1 MSISLCIG
9 QCGNQVGAELLA
21 LSQHGAAADGQT
33 HRPCIL
39 VDSEPK
45 VVGAIADR
53 VSVAGVHV
61 EQSGRGNN
69 WAMGYHQTTN
79 IALTARV
86 LESLRKE
93 IEVVDCYR
101 GAILLHSLAGGTG
114 AGLGSRLLEA
124 IRDTYPK
131 AYILNGCI
139 APSLV
144 GDSPLQN
151 YNALFTL
158 RHLQTYSDAI
168 LYKDNDDVARLVAHW
183 RGATGGVS
191 LTEMNR
197 LVAGDWAG
205 LFLPSD
211 KRPFDLGSFVTQ
223 TCPMA
228 SAKFV
233 DVRTAYYAQRPRSKP
248 SDSRLVALLPSTDDD
263 AGLAAATK
271 QLVASYPYA
280 ATQSPCIGRHIHVR
294 GGATAASLTS
304 VVKAIERAFPAPDWA
319 PQRIATTVSLAPP
332 MTMSGAVTVSANG
345 QTNAIPMLST
355 FVSRAAQQLHAK
367 AYLHWYKKYGVEEDY
382 FHETLD
388 ACLDVVDAYSNL
400 V

>member
-21 LSQHGAAADGQT
+21 LSQHGVTADSQS

-45 VVGAIADR
+45 VVSAIADR
-53 VSVAGVHV
+53 VAGVHV

-79 IALTARV
+79 VALTARV

-93 IEVVDCYR
+93 IEPSRWHWRWPRKSTPR
-101 GAILLHSLAGGTG
+101 GDSRHVPQGVHS
-114 AGLGSRLLEA
+114 
-124 IRDTYPK
+124 
-131 AYILNGCI
+131 NGCI

-158 RHLQTYSDAI
+158 RHLQMYSDAI

-228 SAKFV
+228 TVKFV
-233 DVRTAYYAQRPRSKP
+233 DVRTAYYTQRPRFKP
-248 SDSRLVALLPSTDDD
+248 SDSRLVALLPSTDDA

-271 QLVASYPYA
+271 QLVASYPYP
-280 ATQSPCIGRHIHVR
+280 ATQSPCIGRSIHVR

-304 VVKAIERAFPAPDWA
+304 VVKAIERAFPAPNWTE
-319 PQRIATTVSLAPP
+319 QRIATTVSMAPP
-332 MTMSGAVTVSANG
+332 VATSGAVTVSANG

-388 ACLDVVDAYSNL
+388 ACLDVVDAYASF